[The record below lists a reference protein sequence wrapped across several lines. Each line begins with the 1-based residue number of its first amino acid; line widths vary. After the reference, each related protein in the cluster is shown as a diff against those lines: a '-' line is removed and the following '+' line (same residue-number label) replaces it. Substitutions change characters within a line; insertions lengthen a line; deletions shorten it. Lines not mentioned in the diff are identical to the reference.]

1 LFAFRPE
8 VLLLLVSQK
17 EVSSG
22 SVYEAALFELA
33 VIGRKEGGSECCA
46 LLFFSCTGRKKL
58 RSLSSSSESA
68 VVTVC

>member
-1 LFAFRPE
+1 MFAIRPE

-17 EVSSG
+17 EVSAG
-22 SVYEAALFELA
+22 SIYEPVLFVLA
-33 VIGRKEGGSECCA
+33 VIGRKEGGNECCA